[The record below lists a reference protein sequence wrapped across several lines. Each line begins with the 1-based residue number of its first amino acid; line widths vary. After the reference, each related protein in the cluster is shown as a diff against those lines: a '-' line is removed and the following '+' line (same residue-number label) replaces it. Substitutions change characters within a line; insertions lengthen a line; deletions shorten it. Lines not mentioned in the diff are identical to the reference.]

1 MAAEPSGGDEGG
13 DDMVGDAEVPSL
25 RVFEIDGAC
34 VCPQY
39 VEVVKEVV
47 DNPLL
52 DDVAVSA
59 AQDRSLGASLFASD
73 ALKGQR
79 HAAEAVYLP
88 ALVDGEYVVGYRV
101 VEFHSARLRA

>member
-13 DDMVGDAEVPSL
+13 DDMVGDVEVPSL

-59 AQDRSLGASLFASD
+59 AQDRSLGASLFVSD
-73 ALKGQR
+73 ALKCR
-79 HAAEAVYLP
+79 CHSAEAVYLP
-88 ALVDGEYVVGYRV
+88 ALVDGEYVV
-101 VEFHSARLRA
+101 